1 MIVYCLEMI
10 DVARFRALGLLFV
23 VSILMVLV
31 AMRTCFAADEIEAR
45 GLLSQA
51 EQDLTGAYTVV
62 AAAKVA
68 GANVSALI
76 GRLDEAGGLLA
87 RGNGLL
93 DVGDYGNA
101 SLLAVQCSFTVLGV
115 VDAAETLKVEAEA
128 RSRDSFFMS
137 VAVSSVG
144 LSVLFVLS
152 LLGWR
157 VLKKRLFGQV
167 LDMKPEVGGAE

>member
-1 MIVYCLEMI
+1 MIVCRLEEI
-10 DVARFRALGLLFV
+10 DMTDFRTLGLLFA
-23 VSILMVLV
+23 VSVLMISVTTQ
-31 AMRTCFAADEIEAR
+31 MCFAVDEVEAR
-45 GLLSQA
+45 GLISQA
-51 EQDLTGAYTVV
+51 EHDLISAYAAV
-62 AAAKVA
+62 AAAKDA

-76 GRLDEAGGLLA
+76 VRLDEAGGLLA
-87 RGNGLL
+87 RASGLL
-93 DVGDYGNA
+93 GVGDYGNA

-137 VAVSSVG
+137 AAVSSVG

-152 LLGWR
+152 LLGWNFF
-157 VLKKRLFGQV
+157 KKRFFRQV

>member
-1 MIVYCLEMI
+1 MIVCRLEEI
-10 DVARFRALGLLFV
+10 DMTGFRTLGLLFV
-23 VSILMVLV
+23 VSVLMVFV
-31 AMRTCFAADEIEAR
+31 AMHTCFAMDEIEAR

-51 EQDLTGAYTVV
+51 EQDLTGAYAAV
-62 AAAKVA
+62 AAAKTA

-76 GRLDEAGGLLA
+76 GELDEAGGLLA

-93 DVGDYGNA
+93 GVGDYGNA

-137 VAVSSVG
+137 AAVSSVG

-152 LLGWR
+152 LLGWNFF
-157 VLKKRLFGQV
+157 KKRFFRQV